1 MDFDFLVFPSPKCSY
16 NKQKLGDELISI
28 PKYTISILEETSTNT
43 QQSFPF
49 YFSQQEISK
58 NKITTTKKKPETT
71 MLFPPNATMSTSFFQ
86 SSRKINVKLEMT
98 NYMSNLNKKDDDDQ
112 PVTPILGNNN
122 FEEKKKKNLSVKKNV
137 KRPAALQ
144 ELAINEQKK
153 SFFLKNKNDFEEN
166 IDMNSVSSP
175 KKIIFYRSKES
186 QINNLFKLNSPR
198 CLTSKYKSSTQFF
211 ESPSFSK
218 HSQTV
223 HNQTVKPV
231 EIQKID
237 RYIPCLL
244 LDSSFPTDKILIY
257 FHGNAE
263 DIYLAYEL
271 LSYLQR
277 YLKVKIFNF
286 KKTKPIFC
294 LL

>member
-16 NKQKLGDELISI
+16 NKQKLGDELIFI
-28 PKYTISILEETSTNT
+28 PKYTISIFKETSSNS

-49 YFSQQEISK
+49 DFSQKVLKTQENSK
-58 NKITTTKKKPETT
+58 NKFTTTKTKSETT
-71 MLFPPNATMSTSFFQ
+71 MLFTPRTTMSTSFFQ

-98 NYMSNLNKKDDDDQ
+98 NYMSKLNKKDDEEQ
-112 PVTPILGNNN
+112 PLSPLLSNNN
-122 FEEKKKKNLSVKKNV
+122 FEEKKKKNFEVKKNA
-137 KRPAALQ
+137 KRPSALQ

-153 SFFLKNKNDFEEN
+153 SFFLQNKNDFEEN
-166 IDMNSVSSP
+166 IDINSLSSP
-175 KKIIFYRSKES
+175 RKIIFYRSKETK
-186 QINNLFKLNSPR
+186 INNIFKMNSPR

-211 ESPSFSK
+211 ESPSFLK
-218 HSQTV
+218 HRQTV

-244 LDSSFPTDKILIY
+244 LDTSFPTDKILIY

-271 LSYLQR
+271 LSYIQR
-277 YLKVKIFNF
+277 YLKVIFYSF
-286 KKTKPIFC
+286 
-294 LL
+294 